1 MSVGAIGSGSGVP
14 GGPGAGAPD
23 ASKFASKIAAKMMN
37 ELDANKDGSID
48 KKEFVTG
55 LQAKGVS
62 AADAGKMFDAVDT
75 KKTGSVG
82 QGDIETAVKNGTLKP
97 PPGARPPEGGG
108 KPAGGGGGGDGGSST
123 AYDAAD
129 TNRDGTVSSLEAL
142 VYSMKH
148 PTDTKHQKTS
158 PASLG
163 KNVNTTS

>member
-1 MSVGAIGSGSGVP
+1 MSVGAIGSGGGVP
-14 GGPGAGAPD
+14 AGPGAAPPD
-23 ASKFASKIAAKMMN
+23 VSKLASKVAAKMMS

-48 KKEFVTG
+48 KNEFVTG

-62 AADAGKMFDAVDT
+62 SADAGKMFDAIDT
-75 KKTGSVG
+75 KKTGSIG
-82 QGDIETAVKNGTLKP
+82 QGDIEKAVKNGTLKP
-97 PPGARPPEGGG
+97 PQGARPPEGGG
-108 KPAGGGGGGDGGSST
+108 KPPGGGGGGAGGTST
-123 AYDAAD
+123 TYDAAD

-163 KNVNTTS
+163 NNVNTTI